1 LDDQMVSED
10 LATLLSVADGHDVKR
25 EDNDAITSRTLY
37 KPMVQRVQGRLARLR
52 WFTTEEH
59 GFRLETLDLPSKPIT
74 GETRR
79 DINFDDDIDCGPEIV
94 HCFPIYERSSEDS
107 YADGIYGLFF
117 LPISSYRSRYQR
129 TGHFCTG
136 KLDVQEV
143 FSESDETV
151 IKIF

>member
-1 LDDQMVSED
+1 MVSED

-107 YADGIYGLFF
+107 
-117 LPISSYRSRYQR
+117 SRYQR